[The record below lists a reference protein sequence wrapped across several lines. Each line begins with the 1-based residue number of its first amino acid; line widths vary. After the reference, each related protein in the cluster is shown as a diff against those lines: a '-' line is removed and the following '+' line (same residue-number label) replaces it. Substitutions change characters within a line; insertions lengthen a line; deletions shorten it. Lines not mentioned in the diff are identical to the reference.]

1 MKKFLLSLTL
11 AAASVFSSSAETF
24 EVTFTNKNAGWP
36 KTSSYTDVH
45 TSTDEFGGSQWS
57 YKGMSNNS
65 QGWDYVRVGAKSQ
78 KDGADAYIYST
89 SPIEY
94 AVDAVSVNV
103 VNFIRGAINNVTL
116 FIADDNKFTNPKS
129 VVFTGNLTAAGELIA
144 NVDNPEPNKYYKI
157 NFNYTNNISKNGVFD
172 MDKITFSYTVGEAP
186 ALAAPAITSE
196 LVDKVS
202 KVTITAEEG
211 AEVYYTIDGT
221 VPTEESAHYQ
231 APFDVYQSCTVKA
244 IAAKNGEYSNVASYN
259 VEMPLFLDG
268 FSALYAPDG
277 LAFVGETAEINCP
290 MTVIWQGGDKNQY
303 LYVQDAG
310 KHNMLVYYVNE
321 NNPFNNGDTF
331 NTLQATVGEYGKTT
345 QLTNPVFGEITAG
358 TAVEPIEAELS
369 QVAENT
375 TYSYFKISGLTI
387 SGVSGM
393 DATVSDAAGNSVAL
407 RNQFKITEGFENAEN
422 CTITGFVSVFNG
434 KVQLQPV
441 LIEIGAEVVAAP
453 VISPADD
460 ANVANRTPIV
470 ITAEEGAEIFCKTS
484 ESDEFV
490 LYTDGLAVNGQP
502 GSTFTV
508 EAYAEKNG
516 VRSDIVSATYTIVK
530 ADPELA
536 WVNADDE
543 PVTEFTWVIGET
555 TIDDTPKMNGYFT
568 TPEVSSSNSEVATA
582 DITSN
587 PWLTV
592 VGPGT
597 TVITLSVAE
606 SDEYTAGSADL
617 TLTVVDPSDLP
628 VTADATFDFS
638 DFSSLSF
645 STTEPLSEPE
655 GGKDIRIENY
665 TLDSNGVVLSFT
677 TTNNQ
682 NGVKIFNST
691 SSKAPGTTLRVYKG
705 STLTLTA
712 PAGYY
717 VTNIAFTEPAST
729 SWGLNL
735 AEGQPGTFE
744 SKEWAADA
752 DDKASAVTFEVPSD
766 GTNTYIKAIS
776 VSCAKILSGVADI
789 EAADDNAPVE
799 YFNLQGIRVENPA
812 DGLYIRRQGSKIT
825 KVIL

>member
-57 YKGMSNNS
+57 YKGMSNN
-65 QGWDYVRVGAKSQ
+65 QNGWDYVRVGAKSQ
-78 KDGADAYIYST
+78 KNGADAYIYSN
-89 SPIEY
+89 SSIEY
-94 AVDAVSVNV
+94 AVNAVSVNV
-103 VNFIRGAINNVTL
+103 INILRDKINSATL
-116 FIADDNKFTNPKS
+116 LIADDDKFTNSKS
-129 VVFTGNLTAAGELIA
+129 INFTGNLTATGELIA
-144 NVDNPEPNKYYKI
+144 TIDNPEPNKYYKI
-157 NFNYTNNISKNGVFD
+157 NFNYTNSTTKNGVFD
-172 MDKITFSYTVGEAP
+172 IDKITFSYTVGDAP
-186 ALAAPAITSE
+186 AVATPSITSE

-221 VPTEESAHYQ
+221 VPTEESTHYE

-244 IAAKNGEYSNVASYN
+244 IAAKNGEYSNVALYK

-268 FSALYAPDG
+268 FAALYAPDG
-277 LAFVGETAEINCP
+277 LEFLNQQVEIECP
-290 MTVIWQGGDKNQY
+290 MTVIWQGGDKNKY
-303 LYVQDAG
+303 LYVQDAN
-310 KHNMLVYYVNE
+310 KRNMLVYYVNE

-331 NTLQATVGEYGKTT
+331 NNLQATVGEYGKTT
-345 QLTNPVFGEITAG
+345 QLINPVFGEITAG
-358 TAVEPIEAELS
+358 TAIEPIEAELS
-369 QVAENT
+369 QVAANT
-375 TYSYFKISGLTI
+375 TYSYFKISGVTI
-387 SGVSGM
+387 SDVNKQN
-393 DATVSDAAGNSVAL
+393 ATVSDAAGNSVAL

-422 CTITGFVSVFNG
+422 CTVTGFVSVYNG
-434 KVQLQPV
+434 TVQLHPV
-441 LIEIGAEVVAAP
+441 LIEVGTEVVAAP
-453 VISPADD
+453 VISPADGATVD
-460 ANVANRTPIV
+460 NHTPIE

-555 TIDDTPKMNGYFT
+555 TIDDMPKMNGYFT
-568 TPEVSSSNSEVATA
+568 TPEVSSSNSEVATV
-582 DITSN
+582 DITGD

-606 SDEYTAGSADL
+606 SDEYNAGSADL

-677 TTNNQ
+677 TTNSQ

-691 SSKAPGTTLRVYKG
+691 STKAPGTTLRVYKG

-744 SKEWAADA
+744 SKEWAAAA
-752 DDKASAVTFEVPSD
+752 DDKASTVTFEVPSE

-812 DGLYIRRQGSKIT
+812 NGLYIRRQGSKIT